1 MKKYLFIAAAATL
14 VFASCTKNEVT
25 SVNEALTPTI
35 SFGTYSPRNL
45 TKADAANYAAGAT
58 LIDAAQFDVYGWYT
72 ANGTSFT
79 GSNGAQFMDWYTV
92 TYKTGGNTNGNGKT
106 NLYPDG
112 YRYWPTGATPNYLSF
127 YAYYPSNAGT
137 ITPAAGLGA
146 FTFTAENEAK
156 DQVDFMVSDVVK
168 DQTYSTANGNPGTN
182 NHVDGEVHLT
192 FRHMLTKVKFRF
204 KTTADV
210 ANSATSKIEVYLK
223 DAKLSGIRNAGTL
236 TSSFNG
242 TATSTEWSAQSGNQ
256 GYEIFINGGDI
267 PTDPGQLLTDDPDDA
282 ASADADLFLMVP
294 QAMVDKAGANPQ
306 ALYLK
311 WDIKDLVTGVITENE
326 ATVYFK
332 NDLKNGDDPDA
343 AGYDAK
349 EIDWTKNMFVTY
361 TITIGPKPIL
371 FTAEAASW
379 AAEQS
384 GYFNIN

>member
-1 MKKYLFIAAAATL
+1 MKKYLFIAAAAAL

-25 SVNEALTPTI
+25 SVNEALNPTI

-58 LIDAAQFDVYGWYT
+58 LIDAAEFDVYGWYT
-72 ANGTSFT
+72 ANGTAFT
-79 GSNGAQFMDWYTV
+79 GANGTQFMDWYTV
-92 TYKTGGNTNGNGKT
+92 TYKSGGNTDGNGRT

-112 YRYWPTGATPNYLSF
+112 YRYWPTGATPDYLSF
-127 YAYYPSNAGT
+127 YAYYPSNKGA
-137 ITPAAGLGA
+137 ITAPAAGLGA
-146 FTFTAENEAK
+146 FSFTAENAAK
-156 DQVDFMVSDVVK
+156 DQVDFMIADVVK
-168 DQTYSTANGNPGTN
+168 DQTYDTSNNNPGTN
-182 NHVDGEVHLT
+182 NGVNGEVHLT
-192 FRHMLTKVKFRF
+192 FKHQLTKVKFQF

-210 ANSATSKIEVYLK
+210 ADATKSKIEIYLK

-236 TSSFNG
+236 TAAFDGS
-242 TATSTEWSAQSGNQ
+242 ATTTTWSAQSGNQ
-256 GYEIFINGGDI
+256 GYEIFIGGADI
-267 PTDPGQLLTDDPDDA
+267 NNKKLTATASDA

-294 QAMVDKAGANPQ
+294 QSMVDKAGTNPQ

-311 WDIKDLVTGVITENE
+311 WDVKDLVTGVTTENE

-332 NDLKNGDDPDA
+332 NDLKNGDDPEDA
-343 AGYDAK
+343 AYASK

-371 FTAEAASW
+371 FTAEASVW
-379 AAEQS
+379 DAEQS